1 MTKDNYDAIVIGAGH
16 NGLVTAGYLAQA
28 GLSVLVLER
37 LDKLGGAVTTDEF
50 APGFLGP
57 MCSYISYILQGKVV
71 DDLKLRN
78 HGFELIRRPSSGG
91 PRSADSSSYSE
102 APMESGIAGDAWGIH
117 VFPDGTYLGGPN
129 VANDFDSAH
138 QIAEFSERDAR
149 KFFEWRSF
157 WDDAA
162 GILAPYFLTDPP
174 TIADL
179 MSDVR
184 GTRQEGVLEK
194 LLTWSYVDAVTSTF
208 EDARVQAHFMAIMEM
223 NPSAPGS
230 MLGPAMERA
239 GMATSRP
246 ADKGIP
252 RMSMGNITSALV
264 SSVRSL
270 GVDIRTR
277 APVSQ
282 VMVEGGLATGVR
294 LANGETITARTVV
307 SNADPKRTYR
317 TMLDGAEL
325 AEDTVRRA
333 NGWKTNAGCVKFL
346 AAMAELPDLSRYLGA
361 GYNRNA
367 VSTIQIN
374 ESLAYHQQSWDDC
387 EAGKPSTCPIMD
399 IQLTSVTEPGL
410 VRSRAGHVMSNW
422 VVYEAPEL
430 AEGDWSD
437 IRDSVGEQIIDV
449 ITAYAPN
456 FRDSLI
462 EWSVQT
468 PVDID
473 TRVGMTDGNIFHL
486 DMVPSQLLSQRHPYR
501 TEIKHM
507 YMCGSGTHPMG
518 GVSGAPG
525 HNAARTILQD
535 LGRAAAV

>member
-1 MTKDNYDAIVIGAGH
+1 MAKDNYDAIVIGAGH

-28 GLSVLVLER
+28 GLAVLVLER

-71 DDLKLRN
+71 EDLDLKG
-78 HGFELIRRPSSGG
+78 HGFELIRRPTGG
-91 PRSADSSSYSE
+91 FRGIHPFLDGSHLGG
-102 APMESGIAGDAWGIH
+102 SGIDSE
-117 VFPDGTYLGGPN
+117 FDL
-129 VANDFDSAH
+129 AN
-138 QIAEFSERDAR
+138 QIAGFSQKDSRSY
-149 KFFEWRSF
+149 FEWRSF

-162 GILAPYFLTDPP
+162 GIMAPYFLTDPP

-184 GTRQEGVLEK
+184 GTRQEEVLER
-194 LLTWSYVDAVTSTF
+194 LLTWSYADAVTTAF
-208 EDARVQAHFMAIMEM
+208 EDERVQAHFMAIMEM
-223 NPSAPGS
+223 DPSAPGS

-246 ADKGIP
+246 ADKGVP
-252 RMSMGNITSALV
+252 RMSMGSITNALE

-294 LANGETITARTVV
+294 LVSGETITARTVI
-307 SNADPKRTYR
+307 SNADPKRTYK
-317 TMLDGAEL
+317 TMLDDAGL
-325 AEDTVRRA
+325 SDDIVRRL
-333 NGWKTNAGCVKFL
+333 NGWKTRAGCVKFL
-346 AAMAELPDLSRYLGA
+346 AAMTEVPDLSRYLGD
-361 GYNRNA
+361 GYDR
-367 VSTIQIN
+367 SQIMTITIN
-374 ESLAYHQQSWDDC
+374 ESLAYHQRSWDDC
-387 EAGKPSTCPIMD
+387 EARKPTTCPIMD
-399 IQLTSVTEPGL
+399 IQLTSVAEPGL
-410 VRSRAGHVMSNW
+410 VRSGAGHVMSNW
-422 VVYEAPEL
+422 VLYESPDL

-437 IRDSVGEQIIDV
+437 IRDRVGEQIIDA
-449 ITAYAPN
+449 ITEYAPN
-456 FRDSLI
+456 FRESLI

-486 DMVPSQLLSQRHPYR
+486 DMVPNQLLSQRHPYR
-501 TEIKHM
+501 TEIQNL

-525 HNAARTILQD
+525 HNAAMAILRD

>member
-57 MCSYISYILQGKVV
+57 MCSYVSYVLQGKVV
-71 DDLKLRN
+71 DDLDLKG
-78 HGFELIRRPSSGG
+78 HGFELIRRPTGGFGGIHPFLDGTFFGG
-91 PRSADSSSYSE
+91 PGVESE
-102 APMESGIAGDAWGIH
+102 FD
-117 VFPDGTYLGGPN
+117 
-129 VANDFDSAH
+129 VAT
-138 QIAEFSERDAR
+138 QIAEFSEKDSRSY
-149 KFFEWRSF
+149 FEWRSF

-162 GILAPYFLTDPP
+162 GIMAPYFLSDPP

-179 MSDVR
+179 MSKVR
-184 GTRQEGVLEK
+184 GTRQEDVLEK
-194 LLTWSYVDAVTSTF
+194 LLTWSYVDAVTAAF
-208 EDARVQAHFMAIMEM
+208 EDERVQGHFMGIIEM
-223 NPSAPGS
+223 DPSAPGS
-230 MLGPAMERA
+230 MLGPAIERA
-239 GMATSRP
+239 GVTSSRP
-246 ADKGIP
+246 EDKGIP
-252 RMSMGNITSALV
+252 RMSMGNITNSLE
-264 SSVRSL
+264 SSVRSQ
-270 GVDIRTR
+270 GVEIRTR

-282 VMVEGGLATGVR
+282 VMVEGGIATGVR

-307 SNADPKRTYR
+307 SNADPKRTYS

-325 AEDTVRRA
+325 SEETVRRA
-333 NGWKTNAGCVKFL
+333 NGWKTRAGCVKFL
-346 AAMAELPDLSRYLGA
+346 AAMTDVPDLSRYLGDDYDRGA
-361 GYNRNA
+361 LT
-367 VSTIQIN
+367 SIHIN
-374 ESLAYHQQSWDDC
+374 ESVAYHQQSWDDC
-387 EAGKPSTCPIMD
+387 DARKPTSCPIMG
-399 IQLTSVTEPGL
+399 IQITTVAEPGL
-410 VRSRAGHVMSNW
+410 VRSGAGHVMSNW
-422 VVYEAPEL
+422 VTYESPDL

-437 IRDSVGEQIIDV
+437 VRESVGEQIIDV
-449 ITAYAPN
+449 ITEYCPN

-486 DMVPSQLLSQRHPYR
+486 DMVPNQLLSQRHPYR
-501 TEIKHM
+501 TEIQNM

-525 HNAARTILQD
+525 HNAAMTVLRD

>member
-1 MTKDNYDAIVIGAGH
+1 MRRNSNETEPHNMTNDNYDAIVIGAGH

-57 MCSYISYILQGKVV
+57 MCSYISYIMQGKVV
-71 DDLKLRN
+71 DDLKLRD
-78 HGFELIRRPSSGG
+78 HGFEIIRRPTGG
-91 PRSADSSSYSE
+91 FR
-102 APMESGIAGDAWGIH
+102 GIH
-117 VFPDGTYLGGPN
+117 PFLDGTYLGGPGIDS
-129 VANDFDSAH
+129 DFDLAN
-138 QIAEFSERDAR
+138 QIAGFSEHDSRSY
-149 KFFEWRSF
+149 FQWRSF
-157 WDDAA
+157 WEDAA
-162 GILAPYFLTDPP
+162 GIFAPYFLSDPP

-184 GTRQEGVLEK
+184 GTRQEEVLEK
-194 LLTWSYVDAVTSTF
+194 LLTWSFADAVTDAF
-208 EDARVQAHFMAIMEM
+208 EDERVQGYVMDIMELD
-223 NPSAPGS
+223 PSAPGS
-230 MLGPAMERA
+230 MLGPAIERA
-239 GMATSRP
+239 GMSISRP

-252 RMSMGNITSALV
+252 RMSMGNIAGALESSA
-264 SSVRSL
+264 RSL

-294 LANGETITARTVV
+294 LANGETITARTVI
-307 SNADPKRTYR
+307 SNADPKRTYS

-325 AEDTVRRA
+325 SDDMVRRA
-333 NGWKTNAGCVKFL
+333 NGWKTRAGCVKFL
-346 AAMAELPDLSRYLGA
+346 AAMTEVPDMSRYLGD
-361 GYNRNA
+361 GYDRSQI
-367 VSTIQIN
+367 VTITIN
-374 ESLAYHQQSWDDC
+374 ESLAYHQQSWNDC
-387 EAGKPSTCPIMD
+387 EARKPTTCPIME
-399 IQLTSVTEPGL
+399 IQLTSVAEPGL
-410 VRSRAGHVMSNW
+410 VRSGAGHVMSNW
-422 VVYEAPEL
+422 VLYESPDL

-486 DMVPSQLLSQRHPYR
+486 DMAPNQLLSQRHPYR
-501 TEIKHM
+501 TEIRNL

-525 HNAARTILQD
+525 HNAAMAILRD
-535 LGRAAAV
+535 LGSAATV